1 MTFLYRR
8 HSRRPLTS
16 FARLRGSTI
25 ELAETLFNR
34 DALAARFV
42 TWLEGVAAP

>member
-16 FARLRGSTI
+16 SARLRGSTI
-25 ELAETLFNR
+25 ELAETLSSH

-42 TWLEGVAAP
+42 TWLEGIAAQ